1 MSIFSRSSEVN
12 AKLATW
18 FVKAG
23 WISVGLNMVT
33 LTWYFWAKYER
44 AFWLIRTSGCVAV
57 AALILGVEFAA
68 LTVLLEPAVLEEFMG
83 QNKTG
88 NSISDLIAT
97 IGIIVVCGLAGLAFW
112 YDWTI
117 NISSFRLESNNI
129 DYQIL
134 AAVIVFISELF
145 FWIANVCEMSAGK
158 SKAPKTAAA
167 LKVPPKA

>member
-18 FVKAG
+18 FIKAG
-23 WISVGLNMVT
+23 WVSVALNMIT

-44 AFWLIRTSGCVAV
+44 AFWMIRISGCAAV
-57 AALILGVEFAA
+57 SALILGVEFAA
-68 LTVLLEPAVLEEFMG
+68 LSVLLEPKVLEEFMG

-88 NSISDLIAT
+88 NGVSDMIAT
-97 IGIIVVCGLAGLAFW
+97 VSIITVCGLAGLAFW

-117 NISSFRLESNNI
+117 NISAFRLETNNI

-134 AAVIVFISELF
+134 AGVIVFISELF
-145 FWIANVCEMSAGK
+145 FWIANVCEMSASK
-158 SKAPKTAAA
+158 SNSSSKSP